1 MYDTLPSPR
10 RLRVIAAARLAVQAG
25 RVVAS
30 PAAGV
35 WAAWG
40 RAMHPAERLLLAA
53 SLALTLAAVAVVA
66 FTPSIE
72 ITTEGGPRTA
82 SIDTPSPLGPPPGGH
97 LGEP

>member
-53 SLALTLAAVAVVA
+53 SLALTLAAVAVVSL
-66 FTPSIE
+66 TPSAV
-72 ITTEGGPRTA
+72 ITPGGSRTA
-82 SIDTPSPLGPPPGGH
+82 SADTLSPPGPPPGGR
-97 LGEP
+97 LEEP